1 MPELPEVEIVRQSLN
16 KKIIEKKV
24 KKVIV
29 RNRNL
34 RFKVPLNF
42 ENFLKNQKIT
52 KVRRF
57 SKYLI
62 LHLSNKTYCLLHL
75 GMSGT
80 VHIINDLKKDNFT
93 NASFYNSPILPRKHN
108 HVEIIFDDL
117 RLIYNDPRRFGYF
130 EIFKNHILLKKKFS
144 KFGLEPFDKRFN
156 VKNIYSSIKKKNKNI
171 KNLLLDQYFVSGIG
185 NIYASEILFYSK
197 INPLKKGKNLKSKSI
212 LNLTK
217 YARIVLRN
225 AIKKGGSSI
234 RDFKNIQSDL
244 GRYQNEFKVYDR
256 QNKKCLN
263 KKCKSF
269 IKKMII
275 SNRSTYYC
283 QKCQK

>member
-1 MPELPEVEIVRQSLN
+1 MPELPEVEIVKRSLKN
-16 KKIIEKKV
+16 TIEFRKI

-29 RNRNL
+29 NNRNL
-34 RFKVPLNF
+34 RFKIHKNF
-42 ENFLKNQKIT
+42 NKEIENKIITNIRRYAKYIIIELDFLSYMTI
-52 KVRRF
+52 
-57 SKYLI
+57 
-62 LHLSNKTYCLLHL
+62 HL

-80 VHIINDLKKDNFT
+80 IHLVKNATSDNT
-93 NASFYNSPILPRKHN
+93 NLSFYHSKNLPNKHN
-108 HVEIIFDDL
+108 HVILNFGSFNI
-117 RLIYNDPRRFGYF
+117 IYNDPRRFGYF
-130 EIFKNHILLKKKFS
+130 KLHDSKKSLDKFI
-144 KFGLEPFDKRFN
+144 KQNGLEPLDRNFN
-156 VKNIYSSIKKKNKNI
+156 YKYLSIKIQNREKNI
-171 KNLLLDQYFVSGIG
+171 KNILLDQKIISGIG

>member
-1 MPELPEVEIVRQSLN
+1 MPELPEVEIVKRSLKN
-16 KKIIEKKV
+16 TIEFRKI

-29 RNRNL
+29 NNRNL
-34 RFKVPLNF
+34 RFKIHKNF
-42 ENFLKNQKIT
+42 NKEIENKIITNIRRYAKYIIIELDFLSYMTI
-52 KVRRF
+52 
-57 SKYLI
+57 
-62 LHLSNKTYCLLHL
+62 HL

-80 VHIINDLKKDNFT
+80 IHLVKNATSDNT
-93 NASFYNSPILPRKHN
+93 NLSFYHSKNLPNKHN
-108 HVEIIFDDL
+108 HVILNFGSFNI
-117 RLIYNDPRRFGYF
+117 IYNDPRRFGYF
-130 EIFKNHILLKKKFS
+130 KLHDSKKSLDKFI
-144 KFGLEPFDKRFN
+144 KQNGLEPLDRNFN
-156 VKNIYSSIKKKNKNI
+156 YKYLSIKIQNREKNI
-171 KNLLLDQYFVSGIG
+171 KNILLDQKIISGIG

-244 GRYQNEFKVYDR
+244 GKYQNEFKVYDR

>member
-1 MPELPEVEIVRQSLN
+1 M
-16 KKIIEKKV
+16 
-24 KKVIV
+24 
-29 RNRNL
+29 
-34 RFKVPLNF
+34 
-42 ENFLKNQKIT
+42 
-52 KVRRF
+52 
-57 SKYLI
+57 
-62 LHLSNKTYCLLHL
+62 
-75 GMSGT
+75 
-80 VHIINDLKKDNFT
+80 D
-93 NASFYNSPILPRKHN
+93 
-108 HVEIIFDDL
+108 
-117 RLIYNDPRRFGYF
+117 
-130 EIFKNHILLKKKFS
+130 KFI
-144 KFGLEPFDKRFN
+144 KQNGLEPLDRNFN
-156 VKNIYSSIKKKNKNI
+156 YKYLSIKIQNREKNI
-171 KNLLLDQYFVSGIG
+171 KNILLDQKIISGIG